1 MIGAGSVVVDDI
13 PDGVV
18 AFGNK
23 CVVRHKNEFR
33 VLCKCAN
40 RKDRMSKEL
49 FVRMKNDLPL
59 SGAYVR

>member
-33 VLCKCAN
+33 V
-40 RKDRMSKEL
+40 
-49 FVRMKNDLPL
+49 
-59 SGAYVR
+59 